1 MNFGRQM
8 HLLQYWRST
17 GHLHCWLSKGKKKLT
32 ESIPGEAHTLGVL
45 DQGFSCAPVAKDD
58 NKGRNKGNQNDEQ
71 AENTSEEV
79 EITKSDQ
86 IETEK

>member
-1 MNFGRQM
+1 MFDLKWGKYAKKQEN
-8 HLLQYWRST
+8 T
-17 GHLHCWLSKGKKKLT
+17 ALSKGKKKLT

-86 IETEK
+86 IETEKWQ

>member
-1 MNFGRQM
+1 M
-8 HLLQYWRST
+8 
-17 GHLHCWLSKGKKKLT
+17 
-32 ESIPGEAHTLGVL
+32 GVL

>member
-1 MNFGRQM
+1 M
-8 HLLQYWRST
+8 
-17 GHLHCWLSKGKKKLT
+17 
-32 ESIPGEAHTLGVL
+32 GVL

-58 NKGRNKGNQNDEQ
+58 HEGRNKGNQNDEQ

-79 EITKSDQ
+79 EIIKSDQ